1 MSEQRWPDSVWL
13 ARHGESAGNVARDRA
28 EAEHLDVID
37 IGVRDMDVG
46 LSARGEEQAAALG
59 RRLADTPADERP
71 AVVLCSPYVRAEQ
84 TARIALRTAGI
95 GVIDVLT
102 DDRLREREFGML
114 DRLTRAGI
122 GARYPE
128 QAQARAFL
136 GKFYHRPPGGESW
149 CDVALRLRSVLD
161 TLSRDHSGERVM
173 LVTHQVVILMFR
185 YLLEHLTEAEILA
198 IDRAAEVANC
208 SLTIF
213 DYDEHAGRRGDL
225 VLTVFNDV
233 SHVRRSD
240 TEVTAEPDAPSGS
253 VAADA

>member
-1 MSEQRWPDSVWL
+1 MTDQRWPDAVWL

-28 EAEHLDVID
+28 EAEHLDVIN
-37 IGVRDMDVG
+37 ITVRDMDVG
-46 LSARGEEQAAALG
+46 LSPRGEEQAEALG
-59 RRLADTPADERP
+59 RRLQESPPSARP

-84 TARIALRTAGI
+84 TARIALRAAAMDHVDI
-95 GVIDVLT
+95 FI

-122 GARYPE
+122 VERHPE
-128 QAQARAFL
+128 QARARAFL

-161 TLSRDHSGERVM
+161 TLSRDHSGERVL

-198 IDRAAEVANC
+198 IDRATEVANC

-213 DYDEHAGRRGDL
+213 DYDAHAGRRGDL
-225 VLTVFNDV
+225 VLRAFNDV
-233 SHVRRSD
+233 AHVQRSD
-240 TEVTAEPDAPSGS
+240 TEVTAEPDASSGS
-253 VAADA
+253 R